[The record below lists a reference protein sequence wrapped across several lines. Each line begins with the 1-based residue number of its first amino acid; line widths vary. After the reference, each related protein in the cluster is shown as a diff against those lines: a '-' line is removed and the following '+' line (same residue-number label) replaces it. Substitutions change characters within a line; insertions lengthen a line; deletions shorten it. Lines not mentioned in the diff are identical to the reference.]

1 MNLHI
6 IDIGIIVLYLAA
18 TIFIGFYISKRA
30 SKDIKNYFLGGNTI
44 PWYYLGVSDASGMFD
59 IAGTMLLVYWLSVYN
74 ILGNEVAVL
83 VDGSKAVGTYTIS
96 FDALNL
102 PSGVYFYKLETG
114 NNLLVKK
121 MMLLK

>member
-44 PWYYLGVSDASGMFD
+44 PWYFLGVSDASGMFD
-59 IAGTMLLVYWLSVYN
+59 ISDTMLLVYWISVYGLKS
-74 ILGNEVAVL
+74 IW
-83 VDGSKAVGTYTIS
+83 
-96 FDALNL
+96 L
-102 PSGVYFYKLETG
+102 P
-114 NNLLVKK
+114 
-121 MMLLK
+121 